1 MRNATFTETEL
12 RAFYDL
18 CERMESEGNKGWY
31 TGDLC
36 HMAGAAGAAFIS
48 GRKHLPYRAGVIFFS
63 TGWGWRLRK
72 SWRETFGQ
80 RFYETVVN
88 WADANFRSGKVNS

>member
-1 MRNATFTETEL
+1 MSNQTYYEKEL

-18 CERMESEGNKGWY
+18 CERMEADRNRGWY
-31 TGDLC
+31 TGDMC
-36 HMAGAAGAAFIS
+36 FHGGVHSQRFIKD
-48 GRKHLPYRAGVIFFS
+48 RKFLPYRKGIIFYS

-72 SWRETFGQ
+72 GWRETFGQ

-88 WADANFRSGKVNS
+88 WEGVNFVKRDES

>member
-1 MRNATFTETEL
+1 MQNSTFTDSEL

-18 CERMESEGNKGWY
+18 CEQMEREGNKGWY
-31 TGDLC
+31 TGDLGY
-36 HMAGAAGAAFIS
+36 MGKQAERFI
-48 GRKHLPYRAGVIFFS
+48 RDRNFRPYRKEIIFFS

-72 SWRETFGQ
+72 NWRETFGQ

-88 WADANFRSGKVNS
+88 WSGVTFISKE